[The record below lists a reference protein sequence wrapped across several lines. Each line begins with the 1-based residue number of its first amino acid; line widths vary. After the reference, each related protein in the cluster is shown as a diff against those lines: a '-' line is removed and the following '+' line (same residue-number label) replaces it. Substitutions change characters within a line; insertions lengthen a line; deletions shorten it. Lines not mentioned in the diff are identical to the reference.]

1 MVSFPSGRVWVG
13 LKIHHHIGD
22 RHQLGSVLPFG
33 DRTVLAFWFTYYMTK
48 PLGRFCWLSV
58 QIQIQL
64 FVGFVIPYYVTEVL
78 CQNLSLER
86 KMNKMKPMCMLPT
99 LEIACLSI
107 CCLLSAVVS
116 PESLGKRLL

>member
-1 MVSFPSGRVWVG
+1 MVSFPSGRAWVG

-33 DRTVLAFWFTYYMTK
+33 NRTVLAFWFTYYMTK

-78 CQNLSLER
+78 SQNLSLEKGKQDETHVYAIYSR
-86 KMNKMKPMCMLPT
+86 NSMLKYI
-99 LEIACLSI
+99 LLAFCYCLS
-107 CCLLSAVVS
+107 
-116 PESLGKRLL
+116 